1 MSLLRYYAR
10 AAGDPRLIDLVAAKL
25 RDEWDPAAE
34 FEAPDGTRRPEAH
47 AAAVL
52 GILATGADTAGV
64 KGYLR
69 RAEEAALSEA
79 RSSSKTR
86 GDLANGIWRL
96 MMDAAVQASK
106 VEDIDAPEQP

>member
-10 AAGDPRLIDLVAAKL
+10 AAGDPRVISSVAAKL
-25 RDEWDPAAE
+25 RAEWDPAAE

-52 GILATGADTAGV
+52 GILATGANTVGV

-69 RAEEAALSEA
+69 RAEEAALPEA
-79 RSSSKTR
+79 RTTSKER
-86 GDLANGIWRL
+86 GDLAEGIWRL
-96 MMDAAVQASK
+96 MLDAAVQASK
-106 VEDIDAPEQP
+106 AEGLDAPAT

>member
-10 AAGDPRLIDLVAAKL
+10 AAGDPLLIGSVAAKL
-25 RDEWDPAAE
+25 RAEWDPAAE

-52 GILATGADTAGV
+52 GILATGANTAGV

-69 RAEEAALSEA
+69 RAEETTLSAA
-79 RSSSKTR
+79 RSTSKAR
-86 GDLANGIWRL
+86 GDLAEGIWRL
-96 MMDAAVQASK
+96 MLDAAVQASK
-106 VEDIDAPEQP
+106 VADSDAPAT